1 VSRNSFTRVRPR
13 PRVLLGAL
21 VSATLC
27 ASILAVPSCA
37 QTPSEPAPSV
47 TAAPASKEIGDY
59 NDCMIESGWEPS
71 AVYEDGSYG
80 FSFTDAQAGPFHA
93 ANDACIEAIGA
104 NEGPDWTTDHWE
116 SFFAELLKQSDCLAN
131 EGIPVT
137 TPPSFATW
145 LDTGRRWG
153 PYEGVPTEL
162 VIDRL
167 EELESACPSP
177 TS

>member
-1 VSRNSFTRVRPR
+1 MTRNSFTSVRHR
-13 PRVLLGAL
+13 PRVLLGL
-21 VSATLC
+21 VVFATLC
-27 ASILAVPSCA
+27 TSVVVVPSCA
-37 QTPSEPAPSV
+37 QAPSEPAPSV
-47 TAAPASKEIGDY
+47 TAAPASKEISDY

-71 AVYEDGSYG
+71 AVDEDGSYG
-80 FSFTDAQAGPFHA
+80 FSFTDAQAGPFRA

-104 NEGPDWTTDHWE
+104 NEEPDWTTDHWE

-131 EGIPVT
+131 EGIPVIT
-137 TPPSFATW
+137 APSFATW

-153 PYEGVPTEL
+153 PYEGVPPEL